1 MHLLRRLHM
10 HFYVDYVCISY
21 GNFLCICYGD
31 FVFTTT
37 LLYMEKHAPSQT
49 KQLILRPNTEWYTE
63 ELYMAKQD
71 RRKSERRMRKTQL
84 TVDKE
89 IYHEKC
95 RNVGKLLFRCK
106 KEYFTNKISEIG
118 HDQKQRYKVT
128 NNLLCKTKETVL
140 PSIPD
145 HYELANRFG
154 DFFIGE
160 NRNDKGQ
167 SVSIKP

>member
-1 MHLLRRLHM
+1 VKTYNSELPKVL
-10 HFYVDYVCISY
+10 
-21 GNFLCICYGD
+21 
-31 FVFTTT
+31 
-37 LLYMEKHAPSQT
+37 EKHAPSQT

-118 HDQKQRYKVT
+118 HDQKQWYKVT

-167 SVSIKP
+167 SVRIKP

>member
-63 ELYMAKQD
+63 ELCMAKQD
-71 RRKSERRMRKTQL
+71 RRKSERRIRKTQL
-84 TVDKE
+84 TVDK
-89 IYHEKC
+89 
-95 RNVGKLLFRCK
+95 
-106 KEYFTNKISEIG
+106 
-118 HDQKQRYKVT
+118 
-128 NNLLCKTKETVL
+128 
-140 PSIPD
+140 
-145 HYELANRFG
+145 
-154 DFFIGE
+154 
-160 NRNDKGQ
+160 
-167 SVSIKP
+167 